1 MKKLLLLFVSMVI
14 LASCGPNP
22 RLKPEADKPVL
33 TLGEGT
39 CVDTTEG
46 RVCGQV
52 VKSEPNCFYFSTE
65 ASPSCSSTEVMV
77 VFVCPSR
84 AKRSEQNALV
94 IP

>member
-1 MKKLLLLFVSMVI
+1 MKKLLLFASMVI
-14 LASCGPNP
+14 LAGCSAAV
-22 RLKPEADKPVL
+22 KPEPETDKPVL

-65 ASPSCSSTEVMV
+65 AAPSGSSTEVMV